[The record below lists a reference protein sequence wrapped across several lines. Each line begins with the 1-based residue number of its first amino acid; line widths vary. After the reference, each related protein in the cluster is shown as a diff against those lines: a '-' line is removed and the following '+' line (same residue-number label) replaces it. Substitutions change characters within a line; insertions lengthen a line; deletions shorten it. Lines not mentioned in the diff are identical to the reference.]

1 MNCSNP
7 ECGENTIITELT
19 QQGMKRRCCKCGA
32 PVQMP
37 VVEHVATRPAP
48 AELPRAATPR
58 PTPTVTLTTK
68 SLVRDAK
75 ARIVELNRELKKLK
89 LLTQERNELAR
100 LIKAAKQ
107 KPSDGGAVVR
117 PLRKQG

>member
-1 MNCSNP
+1 MNCSNS
-7 ECGENTIITELT
+7 ECGENSLITELT
-19 QQGMKRRCCKCGA
+19 LQGLKRRCFKCGT

-37 VVEHVATRPAP
+37 AVEQVATR
-48 AELPRAATPR
+48 AALDEPHRVAAPR
-58 PTPTVTLTTK
+58 PTPTGTLTTK

-75 ARIVELNRELKKLK
+75 ARIVELNREIKKLK
-89 LLTQERNELAR
+89 LLTQERNELVR